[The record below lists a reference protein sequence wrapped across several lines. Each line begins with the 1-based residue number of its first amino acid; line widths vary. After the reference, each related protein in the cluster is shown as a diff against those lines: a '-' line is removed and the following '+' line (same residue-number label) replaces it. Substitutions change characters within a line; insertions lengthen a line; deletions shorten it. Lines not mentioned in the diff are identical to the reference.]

1 MNIAIAISVHNR
13 HETAAKTV
21 SEWRKR
27 LPKGAKL
34 FVVDDGSDTPF
45 EGADFRFEVSQG
57 IAGCKNKCLHL
68 CEDAD
73 YIFLADDDIYPIVDD
88 WYLPYINS
96 GEKHLCL
103 TFNKFSNGKPNGR
116 IIIKTENGINHYKEP
131 CGVLL
136 FLTREV
142 LQAVGGMDQ
151 TYGKWGFEHLN
162 YSVRIYN
169 LGFTKY
175 PFMDVVNSIDMFYSY
190 DHQQTITRSVDPKI
204 RAQLA
209 RVNERKY
216 RQEIKSKAF
225 IPYKAQK
232 NLVLTC
238 YFTTLIDPQRG
249 TKWDFNPNALNDLKH
264 SIPNNTDFRALV
276 DTKAIRMGG
285 VLEVYSL
292 PKHENPYM
300 AKWIA
305 FRDYIV
311 AHPEYDNI
319 ALLDGTD
326 TEILNN
332 PFPHIDREKLYCGD
346 EPGTL
351 NNQWLRNHHPQYI
364 EFLNKNMR
372 TPILNAGVIIGHRM
386 LLLEFLDK
394 IIERIPLDHS
404 MTDMTL
410 YNYTLRTHFNDK
422 IVSGRKVTT
431 VFKAFDKVNR
441 LGSWIKHK

>member
-27 LPKGAKL
+27 LPKGAKI
-34 FVVDDGSDTPF
+34 FIVDDGSDTPF

-88 WYLPYINS
+88 WHLPYINS

-103 TFNKFSNGKPNGR
+103 TFNKFSNGKLNGR
-116 IIIKTENGINHYKEP
+116 IILKTENGINHYKEP

-142 LQAVGGMDQ
+142 LQAVGGMDE

-162 YSVRIYN
+162 YSTRIHN
-169 LGFTKY
+169 QGFTKY

-209 RVNERKY
+209 RTNERKY

-249 TKWDFNPNALNDLKH
+249 NKWPYDPEVLDTLKKSVPENVDFNCICDNH
-264 SIPNNTDFRALV
+264 GYV
-276 DTKAIRMGG
+276 
-285 VLEVYSL
+285 

-305 FRDYIV
+305 FRDYIEV
-311 AHPEYDNI
+311 YPEYDNI
-319 ALLDGTD
+319 FMLDGTD
-326 TEILNN
+326 TEILVN
-332 PFPHIDREKLYCGD
+332 PFPHIDRSMLYAGD
-346 EPGTL
+346 ENGTL
-351 NNQWLRNHHPQYI
+351 NNQWLKNHHPNYLSFI
-364 EFLNKNMR
+364 ERNKHKKIYNAGILGGHRDIVLEFLNEMCNTIKNDNS
-372 TPILNAGVIIGHRM
+372 L
-386 LLLEFLDK
+386 
-394 IIERIPLDHS
+394 
-404 MTDMTL
+404 TDMAGF
-410 YNYTLRTHFNDK
+410 NYTLHELFKDRV
-422 IVSGRKVTT
+422 ISGRKVNT
-431 VFKAFDKVNR
+431 VFKAFDNVNK
-441 LGSWIKHK
+441 LGAWIKHK